1 MLTGPYVDI
10 RVTNSEN
17 AEYNLDA
24 VFLSPHKFV
33 GAAGGTPGVL
43 VAKRCL
49 FSNDIP
55 TFAGGGTV
63 KYALAFAIATM
74 MRRTIVVIA
83 LYCLQMHGHSSS
95 DIRQVPHSHM

>member
-1 MLTGPYVDI
+1 MLLGPYVDI
-10 RVTNSEN
+10 NVSNSDNPELS
-17 AEYNLDA
+17 LDA

-43 VAKRCL
+43 VAKRRL

-63 KYALAFAIATM
+63 K
-74 MRRTIVVIA
+74 
-83 LYCLQMHGHSSS
+83 
-95 DIRQVPHSHM
+95 

>member
-1 MLTGPYVDI
+1 MAPLVLAGPYVDI
-10 RVTNSEN
+10 RVTDSEN
-17 AEYNLDA
+17 VEYNLDA

-43 VAKRCL
+43 VAKRRL

-63 KYALAFAIATM
+63 KYTLMPYSHDDDETHDVCCYSI
-74 MRRTIVVIA
+74 IPPD
-83 LYCLQMHGHSSS
+83 MHQRSSS
-95 DIRQVPHSHM
+95 SA